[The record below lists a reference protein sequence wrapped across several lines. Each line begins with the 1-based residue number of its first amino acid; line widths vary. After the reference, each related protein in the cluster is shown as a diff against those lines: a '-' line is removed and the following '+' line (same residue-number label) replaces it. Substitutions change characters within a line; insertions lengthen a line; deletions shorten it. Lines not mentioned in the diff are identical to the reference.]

1 MADARVLVWSCWCGD
16 TKPSPRFQGHSRS
29 HIGYVSYNARPC
41 YCSLQA
47 PVVEMTWVIADHVAA
62 AGSQEL
68 SVHKGQQVEVLELN
82 TSAPDW
88 CLVRMSTSGSSVDS
102 PPEGLVPLAVLK
114 QPPPGLK
121 TSPSRRAA
129 ADHDSG
135 EYFCVL
141 LDPLRRIIDT
151 QGSRISGKPFA
162 GSTVKWQDFNK
173 RMPAF
178 QAEIRIEYDRTVEQL
193 CSNSIDF
200 FFKFECIS
208 AIWEHI
214 ANL

>member
-1 MADARVLVWSCWCGD
+1 M
-16 TKPSPRFQGHSRS
+16 
-29 HIGYVSYNARPC
+29 GYFSYTVRPC

-47 PVVEMTWVIADHVAA
+47 PGVEMTWVIADHVAA

-82 TSAPDW
+82 TSAADW

-135 EYFCVL
+135 EYFCEL
-141 LDPLRRIIDT
+141 HDPLRCSIDS
-151 QGSRISGKPFA
+151 QGSRLPRKPFA
-162 GSTVKWQDFNK
+162 GSTVK
-173 RMPAF
+173 
-178 QAEIRIEYDRTVEQL
+178 
-193 CSNSIDF
+193 
-200 FFKFECIS
+200 
-208 AIWEHI
+208 
-214 ANL
+214 

>member
-1 MADARVLVWSCWCGD
+1 MADSRVLVGPCYRGD
-16 TKPSPRFQGHSRS
+16 TTLFPRFQCQRLSRES
-29 HIGYVSYNARPC
+29 LQIGYLSYTVRAY

-47 PVVEMTWVIADHVAA
+47 PGVEMTWVIADHVAA

-68 SVHKGQQVEVLELN
+68 SVHKGQQVEVLELS

-135 EYFCVL
+135 EYVCEL
-141 LDPLRRIIDT
+141 RDPLWRIIDS
-151 QGSRISGKPFA
+151 QGSRISGKPCA
-162 GSTVKWQDFNK
+162 GITVK
-173 RMPAF
+173 
-178 QAEIRIEYDRTVEQL
+178 
-193 CSNSIDF
+193 
-200 FFKFECIS
+200 
-208 AIWEHI
+208 
-214 ANL
+214 

>member
-1 MADARVLVWSCWCGD
+1 
-16 TKPSPRFQGHSRS
+16 
-29 HIGYVSYNARPC
+29 
-41 YCSLQA
+41 
-47 PVVEMTWVIADHVAA
+47 VIADHVAA

-135 EYFCVL
+135 EYFYEL
-141 LDPLRRIIDT
+141 LDPLRCIIDS

-162 GSTVKWQDFNK
+162 GSTVKWQYFNY

-178 QAEIRIEYDRTVEQL
+178 QIEIHIEYDRTVVQL
-193 CSNSIDF
+193 GWNSIDF
-200 FFKFECIS
+200 LF
-208 AIWEHI
+208 
-214 ANL
+214 

>member
-1 MADARVLVWSCWCGD
+1 
-16 TKPSPRFQGHSRS
+16 
-29 HIGYVSYNARPC
+29 
-41 YCSLQA
+41 
-47 PVVEMTWVIADHVAA
+47 MTWVIADHVAA

-135 EYFCVL
+135 EYFCEL
-141 LDPLRRIIDT
+141 HDLLRR
-151 QGSRISGKPFA
+151 
-162 GSTVKWQDFNK
+162 
-173 RMPAF
+173 
-178 QAEIRIEYDRTVEQL
+178 
-193 CSNSIDF
+193 SIDSQGGQNIRETF
-200 FFKFECIS
+200 CGKDCEMTGFQ
-208 AIWEHI
+208 
-214 ANL
+214 